1 MYNDEKNLYHY
12 TYRKDGSETA
22 QPESNHPTVDEQIHN
37 YQAGPQQPV
46 QEMKPVKKDRKG
58 MKLVALALVCALLG
72 GAVGGGIVWGV
83 GRSGG
88 STSVN
93 VSSRQ
98 ATEVALKQVDGKTE
112 MSDAEVYAATVNSTV
127 SINSTSTTN
136 FYGHQVQSASA
147 GSGFILTADGYIV
160 TNHHVIDGAST
171 VKVTLYN
178 GDTYDAAIIGS
189 DEDYDIAVLK
199 IDASGLQPVTVGDS
213 DKLNVGD
220 HVLAIGN
227 PLGELTFSMSGGMV
241 SCVNRAINVS
251 GTPFNMIQTD
261 ASINPGNS
269 GGPLL
274 NSYGEVVGI
283 VSAKYSSDS
292 SEESV
297 EGLGFAIPINDVMSM
312 IEDIMTNGYVTD
324 KPYLGVTAGTMNAQM
339 AQQTGLTEGVYIY
352 SVEEG
357 GAAAKAGIQVGDVI
371 TKVGDTTITSME
383 DLTAAKKPYSAGD
396 TTEFTIY
403 RQGKTLT
410 VNVTWDSVP
419 ADQQTVS
426 TQDESTQDESGNSY
440 NPYED
445 FFDYFFGNGFSGS
458 SSRASGT
465 LGGSAPKPRAF
476 SPAGAGK
483 PFGCRFPHRRAGDF
497 SYARKVTKSAPGVGR
512 GWLSAQRPGLGQSA
526 CTPGP
531 PLRAR
536 GASVDLPS
544 SLSGVAKPAVA
555 PIPTAASGLLRSYAL
570 VPAPP

>member
-58 MKLVALALVCALLG
+58 MRLVALALVCALLG

-297 EGLGFAIPINDVMSM
+297 EGLGFAIPINDVKNIISDL
-312 IEDIMTNGYVTD
+312 IQYGYVTG
-324 KPYLGVTAGTMNAQM
+324 KPYMGITGVTMSASVAQQYGVTNAVLGVYVATVEDGSCSAKAGLQPGDIITAMDEDDVVTFQD
-339 AQQTGLTEGVYIY
+339 LE
-352 SVEEG
+352 
-357 GAAAKAGIQVGDVI
+357 AAKATHQ
-371 TKVGDTTITSME
+371 
-383 DLTAAKKPYSAGD
+383 AGD
-396 TTEFTIY
+396 TV
-403 RQGKTLT
+403 TLT
-410 VNVTWDSVP
+410 VFRNGEKLELSLTLDEQPRETVTDTSS
-419 ADQQTVS
+419 QQ
-426 TQDESTQDESGNSY
+426 QQQPQQNNQYYGW
-440 NPYED
+440 
-445 FFDYFFGNGFSGS
+445 
-458 SSRASGT
+458 
-465 LGGSAPKPRAF
+465 
-476 SPAGAGK
+476 
-483 PFGCRFPHRRAGDF
+483 PFGGFF
-497 SYARKVTKSAPGVGR
+497 S
-512 GWLSAQRPGLGQSA
+512 
-526 CTPGP
+526 
-531 PLRAR
+531 
-536 GASVDLPS
+536 
-544 SLSGVAKPAVA
+544 
-555 PIPTAASGLLRSYAL
+555 
-570 VPAPP
+570 